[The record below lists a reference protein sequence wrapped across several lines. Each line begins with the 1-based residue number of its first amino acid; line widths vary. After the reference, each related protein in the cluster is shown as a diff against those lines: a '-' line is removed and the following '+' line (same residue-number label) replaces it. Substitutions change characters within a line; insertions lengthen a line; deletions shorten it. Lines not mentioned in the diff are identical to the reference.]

1 MGGIA
6 QTQQIRKTRRFA
18 QTQQIWETRR
28 FAQTQQITQEEL
40 LEKTQRFQRSLQISP
55 SVCFQSKRRKV
66 QIEARSKQASFIK
79 ETFSEQEE
87 VLDNATAKECV
98 EHHYNAPL

>member
-1 MGGIA
+1 MGEE
-6 QTQQIRKTRRFA
+6 TQLLGKTLRFA
-18 QTQQIWETRR
+18 QTQQIRETWS
-28 FAQTQQITQEEL
+28 FAQTQQITQKEL
-40 LEKTQRFQRSLQISP
+40 LEKTQRDQRSLKIPP
-55 SVCFQSKRRKV
+55 SVCFESERRKV